1 MIIEIGKTDKP
12 KRGTELA
19 SCGLSSFITKGFH
32 AYDKDSGST
41 ETELVEEVKAR

>member
-19 SCGLSSFITKGFH
+19 SCGLSSFISF
-32 AYDKDSGST
+32 T
-41 ETELVEEVKAR
+41 EKEIESNLP